1 MSLTPPDLTKTLANQ
16 IADRLAAVDDLPRLL
31 ESMRQLGMF
40 NGQMD
45 LSTHQA
51 QPLPTP
57 AIGEATTRIG
67 IWQPVTEQGQ
77 TRYERIETD
86 PFNASRWSAAE
97 HIPPKSA
104 KKRIV
109 YLGESVARGFFFDPH
124 FNPVQV
130 MESLLAAPPGDPGY
144 EIIDLACNGQF
155 MPGLLKLAHE
165 AVALQPDLMILF
177 AGNNWLEPATLWRE
191 LAPAMARTLRA
202 GAGVAGINR
211 VIENWLQQRA
221 AAYVQQLST
230 LAQARQLPILV
241 VIPEFNLADFASD
254 TIIGTPKA
262 TGGQGVD
269 PARWQQMLE
278 QTRTAID
285 QGKWS
290 EGESLARQLIA
301 HDQGT
306 TSAAYALLARCLQE
320 QGHTPKAREALEQAR
335 DAMLW
340 CWPLLTPRCPA
351 VVRATILQEIDRV
364 GAPWLSV
371 IDLPSRFATWLE
383 GAIPGRR
390 SFFDYCHLTAEGT
403 AMVASALVAAIRE
416 RLEGAQTD
424 WHALMTR
431 APAPNQGIIRRAHL
445 FAAMHNASWG
455 QSRELV
461 RHHAEQAAQQAA
473 GEAGSPKAESPE
485 AGPVTRLAT
494 FMADLACRRL
504 PGALCD
510 LFPEV
515 LQADDLFA
523 TFRLADMGARRHDLL
538 AEELTRAFQKNAPQ
552 LPDRIQQRLLREH
565 ALDASPIDLL
575 DPYYHIS
582 TWCQPEG
589 DWWKQSIHFKAYD
602 RESRFLLVIAD
613 RSREVRLTLTHRIPP
628 ASTPDG
634 ALEVRINQTRLLCLP
649 LHTTWTTTI
658 IPIPAHH
665 LRTGRNEIT
674 LHWPVIQPVPTAVT
688 PLADRIDAGEL
699 PLLLQH
705 WGEINTLLAEPAP

>member
-1 MSLTPPDLTKTLANQ
+1 MSLTPPDLTKILANQ

-40 NGQMD
+40 SGQMD

-67 IWQPVTEQGQ
+67 IWEPVTEQGQ

-130 MESLLAAPPGDPGY
+130 MESLLATQPGDTGY

-177 AGNNWLEPATLWRE
+177 AGNNWLEPNTLWRE
-191 LAPAMARTLRA
+191 LAPTMARTLRE
-202 GAGVAGINR
+202 GAGLAGINR
-211 VIENWLQQRA
+211 VIQNWLQQRA

-230 LAQARQLPILV
+230 LARARQLPILV

-262 TGGQGVD
+262 TRDGQGVD
-269 PARWQQMLE
+269 PARWQYLLE
-278 QTRTAID
+278 QTRTVID
-285 QGKWS
+285 QGEWD
-290 EGESLARQLIA
+290 EGATLAQQLIEY
-301 HDQGT
+301 DQGT
-306 TSAAYALLARCLQE
+306 TSVAYALLARCLQE
-320 QGHTPKAREALEQAR
+320 QGHIPKAREALEQAR

-351 VVRATILQEIDRV
+351 VVRSTILQEIDRV
-364 GAPWLSV
+364 GTPWLSG

-403 AMVASALVAAIRE
+403 AMVASALVVAIRE

-461 RHHAEQAAQQAA
+461 RHHAEQASGQD
-473 GEAGSPKAESPE
+473 
-485 AGPVTRLAT
+485 GPVTLAT

-523 TFRLADMGARRHDLL
+523 TFRLADMGPRRHDLL
-538 AEELTRAFQKNAPQ
+538 AEELTRAFQKTDPQ
-552 LPDRIQQRLLREH
+552 LPDRIQQRLLQAH

-575 DPYYHIS
+575 DPYYHIT

-589 DWWKQSIHFKAYD
+589 DWWKQSLHFKAYD
-602 RESRFLLVIAD
+602 RVSRFLLVIAD
-613 RSREVRLTLTHRIPP
+613 PSRNIRLTITHRIPP
-628 ASTPDG
+628 ASHPDG
-634 ALEVRINQTRLLCLP
+634 ALAVQINQTRLPALP
-649 LHTTWTTTI
+649 LHTAWTTTTLS
-658 IPIPAHH
+658 IPAQ
-665 LRTGRNEIT
+665 LLVAGKNEIT
-674 LHWPVIQPVPTAVT
+674 LHWPVIQPVST
-688 PLADRIDAGEL
+688 PVSPMADRIDAGEL
-699 PLLLQH
+699 PLFLQH
-705 WGEINTLLAEPAP
+705 WGEINTLLAELAP